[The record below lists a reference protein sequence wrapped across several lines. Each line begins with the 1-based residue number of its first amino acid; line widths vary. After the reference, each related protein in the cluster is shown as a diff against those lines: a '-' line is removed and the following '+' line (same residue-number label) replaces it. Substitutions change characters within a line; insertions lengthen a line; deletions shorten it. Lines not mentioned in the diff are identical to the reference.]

1 MDGIEQAS
9 VGNIQA
15 SGIPVASA
23 GREVERF
30 DYNSLRAQEARLG
43 KILKNGAM
51 QFLLILLILVCV
63 VGFLYMIFARHNSL
77 GWLLMGLGITLL
89 MLRTWAVKEVILVPV
104 GKTENVND
112 LLSANVLRVMDKNPT
127 PQTLATKLVNTRSGR
142 FLALRF
148 GLTPDLLTQVTA
160 GMSADLA
167 PILVTAKEI
176 WRATDGETISGGMI
190 TVAILQNHP
199 QCEIILKQMKLDLK
213 DLYDGIS
220 WYNHLHGL
228 VKQGRQRRR
237 DGGIARDF
245 NFGYIPTLQRFG
257 RNLSDHAKGAMR
269 TQVNLA
275 THKEIVEKM
284 ITVFSS
290 NGRQDV
296 ALIGAEGS
304 GRSTIVKAFADAI
317 MDADAKIA
325 AGLKYRQVFM
335 LDASAL
341 ISAARGPGQIEGL
354 ITRILNE
361 AFAAKNIII
370 CLDNAQLFFEE
381 GTGSVDI
388 SNLLMPILEA
398 GRLRIILTMNEQKF
412 LEISARNSALTNT
425 LNKIMVPVAGREET
439 IRVMQDQTPILEAK
453 YKVICTFWALQE
465 AYRLSEKYVHD
476 IEMPGRALNLL
487 ESACNYPMQ
496 KYILAES
503 VQQAVEKTQGVK
515 VQTASSEADREK
527 LLNLE
532 ELIHQRM
539 VNQKEAVKVV
549 SDALR
554 RAAAGVRNENRPIGT
569 FLFLGPTGV
578 GKTELAKALAE
589 VYFSGESNIVRI
601 DLNEYVTAEDVSR
614 LIAEG
619 AENAESLTA
628 QVMKHPFSV
637 VLLDEIEKA
646 HPQVL
651 TTLLQMLDEGV
662 LRDTKNR
669 EISFRDT
676 IVIATSNA
684 GAEKIREYV
693 AGGMDLNKLKGGL
706 VDALIH
712 EGHFKPEFLNRFD
725 EICVFKPLSK
735 EDLIKVVDL
744 MIGSVN
750 KTLATQKI
758 TITLTDGAKA
768 LLVERGYDP
777 QMGARPMRRM
787 VQKSVENLVAKLVLS
802 GQVGSGAT
810 VNITEEML
818 EE

>member
-1 MDGIEQAS
+1 MDEVIQTSSSPTKNGGNGGAEQF
-9 VGNIQA
+9 N
-15 SGIPVASA
+15 
-23 GREVERF
+23 
-30 DYNSLRAQEARLG
+30 YNSLRAQEARLG
-43 KILKNGAM
+43 RILKLGAV
-51 QFLLILLILVCV
+51 QVLLILMILTCA
-63 VGFLYMIFARHNSL
+63 VGYLYLVFAQHNSL
-77 GWLLMGLGITLL
+77 GWLLLGLGIALL
-89 MLRTWAVKEVILVPV
+89 VFRTWAVKEVIPVPV

-112 LLSANVLRVMDKNPT
+112 LLSANVLRLMGRDTT
-127 PQTLATKLVNTRSGR
+127 PQTLAPKLVNTRSGR

-148 GLTPDLLTQVTA
+148 GLTPEILVQVAKGLST
-160 GMSADLA
+160 DLA
-167 PILVTAKEI
+167 PILATAKEI
-176 WRATDGETISGGMI
+176 WRATDGETISGGMMA
-190 TVAILQNHP
+190 VAILQNHP
-199 QCEIILKQMKLDLK
+199 QYEAILKQMKLDLK
-213 DLYDGIS
+213 DLCDGIS

-228 VKQGRQRRR
+228 VKRGRQRRR

-290 NGRQDV
+290 NGRQNI

-317 MDADAKIA
+317 MDGDAKIA

-341 ISAARGPGQIEGL
+341 ISAAHGPGQLEGL

-388 SNLLMPILEA
+388 SNLLLPILEA
-398 GRLRIILTMNEQKF
+398 GRLRMILTMNEQKF
-412 LEISARNSALTNT
+412 LEISAKNNTLTNT

-439 IRVMQDQTPILEAK
+439 IRVMQDQAPLLEAK

-465 AYRLSEKYVHD
+465 AYRLSEKYIHD

-487 ESACNYPMQ
+487 ESACNYPVQ
-496 KYILAES
+496 GYVLAES

-515 VQTASSEADREK
+515 VQTANSEADREK

-539 VNQKEAVKVV
+539 VDQTEAVKVV

-589 VYFSGESNIVRI
+589 VYFNGESNIVRI

-662 LRDTKNR
+662 LRDTKNH

-684 GAEKIREYV
+684 GADKIREYV
-693 AGGMDLNKLKGGL
+693 AGGMDLHKLKDEL

-735 EDLIKVVDL
+735 EDLLKVVDL

-758 TITLTDGAKA
+758 TVTLTDGAKA

-777 QMGARPMRRM
+777 QMGARPMRRI

-802 GQVGSGAT
+802 GQVGTGAT
-810 VNITEEML
+810 VNITAEML

>member
-43 KILKNGAM
+43 KILKNVAM

-89 MLRTWAVKEVILVPV
+89 MLRTWVVKEVIPVPV

-167 PILVTAKEI
+167 PILATAKEI

-257 RNLSDHAKGAMR
+257 RNLSDYAKGAMR

-290 NGRQDV
+290 NGRQNV

-341 ISAARGPGQIEGL
+341 ISAARGPGQLEGL

-439 IRVMQDQTPILEAK
+439 IRVMQDQTPMLEAK

-693 AGGMDLNKLKGGL
+693 AGGMDLNKLKDEL
-706 VDALIH
+706 IDALIH

-758 TITLTDGAKA
+758 TVMLTDGAKA

-818 EE
+818 EG

>member
-1 MDGIEQAS
+1 MDEGEMGQ
-9 VGNIQA
+9 NIFN
-15 SGIPVASA
+15 SA
-23 GREVERF
+23 NAYSADRF

-43 KILKNGAM
+43 KVLKLGIVRALMVVAILA
-51 QFLLILLILVCV
+51 CV
-63 VGFLYMIFARHNSL
+63 VGFCYLTFAQHNSL
-77 GWLLMGLGITLL
+77 GWLLLGLGIVLL
-89 MLRTWAVKEVILVPV
+89 IFRTWAVKEVIPVPV
-104 GKTENVND
+104 GKTENAND
-112 LLSANVLRVMDKNPT
+112 LLSANVLRQMGPEAT
-127 PQTLATKLVNTRSGR
+127 PQELAPKLMNTRSGR

-148 GLTPDLLTQVTA
+148 GLTPDLLVQVSA
-160 GMSADLA
+160 GISADLT
-167 PILVTAKEI
+167 PVLMTAKEI

-190 TVAILQNHP
+190 AVAILQNHP
-199 QCEIILKQMKLDLK
+199 QCEAILKQMKLELK
-213 DLYDGIS
+213 DLYGGVS

-257 RNLSDHAKGAMR
+257 RNLSVHAKGAMR

-275 THKEIVEKM
+275 THQEIVEKM

-290 NGRQDV
+290 DGRQNV

-317 MDADAKIA
+317 MDADAKITTK
-325 AGLKYRQVFM
+325 LKYRQVFM

-341 ISAARGPGQIEGL
+341 IAAARGPGQLESL

-361 AFAAKNIII
+361 AYAAQNIII

-381 GTGSVDI
+381 GTGSVDV
-388 SNLLMPILEA
+388 SNLLLPILEA
-398 GRLRIILTMNEQKF
+398 GRLRMILTMNEQKF
-412 LEISARNSALTNT
+412 LEISAKNSALTNT
-425 LNKIMVPVAGREET
+425 LNKIMVPTAGREET
-439 IRVMQDQTPILEAK
+439 IRVMQDQTPLLEAK
-453 YKVICTFWALQE
+453 YKVVCTFWALEE
-465 AYRLSEKYVHD
+465 AYRLSEKYIHD

-496 KYILAES
+496 GYVLAES

-515 VQTASSEADREK
+515 IQTASSEADRTK

-539 VNQKEAVKVV
+539 VDQTEAVKVV

-589 VYFSGESNIVRI
+589 VYFNGESNIIRI

-619 AENAESLTA
+619 TENAESLTA

-662 LRDTKNR
+662 LRDTKNH
-669 EISFRDT
+669 EVSFRDA

-684 GAEKIREYV
+684 GANKIRGYV
-693 AGGMDLNKLKGGL
+693 AGGMDLRALKDEL

-725 EICVFKPLSK
+725 EICVFTPLSK
-735 EDLIKVVDL
+735 ADLMKVVDL
-744 MIGSVN
+744 MIASVN

-758 TITLTDGAKA
+758 TVTLTDEAKV

-810 VNITEEML
+810 VHITAEML
-818 EE
+818 DSE

>member
-89 MLRTWAVKEVILVPV
+89 MLRTWAVKEVIPVPV

-290 NGRQDV
+290 NGRQNV

-341 ISAARGPGQIEGL
+341 ISAARGPGQLEGL

-637 VLLDEIEKA
+637 ILLDEIEKA

-693 AGGMDLNKLKGGL
+693 AGGMDLNKLKDEL
-706 VDALIH
+706 IDALIH

-758 TITLTDGAKA
+758 TVTLTDGAKA

-818 EE
+818 EG

>member
-43 KILKNGAM
+43 KILKNVAM

-89 MLRTWAVKEVILVPV
+89 MLRTWVVKEVIPVPV

-167 PILVTAKEI
+167 PILATAKEI

-257 RNLSDHAKGAMR
+257 RNLSDYAKGAMR

-290 NGRQDV
+290 NGRQNV

-341 ISAARGPGQIEGL
+341 ISAARGPGQLEGL

-439 IRVMQDQTPILEAK
+439 IRVMQDQTPMLEAK

-532 ELIHQRM
+532 E
-539 VNQKEAVKVV
+539 
-549 SDALR
+549 
-554 RAAAGVRNENRPIGT
+554 
-569 FLFLGPTGV
+569 
-578 GKTELAKALAE
+578 
-589 VYFSGESNIVRI
+589 
-601 DLNEYVTAEDVSR
+601 
-614 LIAEG
+614 
-619 AENAESLTA
+619 
-628 QVMKHPFSV
+628 
-637 VLLDEIEKA
+637 
-646 HPQVL
+646 
-651 TTLLQMLDEGV
+651 
-662 LRDTKNR
+662 
-669 EISFRDT
+669 
-676 IVIATSNA
+676 
-684 GAEKIREYV
+684 
-693 AGGMDLNKLKGGL
+693 
-706 VDALIH
+706 
-712 EGHFKPEFLNRFD
+712 
-725 EICVFKPLSK
+725 
-735 EDLIKVVDL
+735 
-744 MIGSVN
+744 
-750 KTLATQKI
+750 
-758 TITLTDGAKA
+758 
-768 LLVERGYDP
+768 
-777 QMGARPMRRM
+777 
-787 VQKSVENLVAKLVLS
+787 
-802 GQVGSGAT
+802 
-810 VNITEEML
+810 
-818 EE
+818 